1 MTSNIHH
8 TGALRRLLKLVLE
21 ASAVAVAIHYAAP
34 WEQDVPPQPG
44 AEKYQDAKCRSYEAA
59 YLAA

>member
-8 TGALRRLLKLVLE
+8 TGALHRLLKLVLE

-34 WEQDVPPQPG
+34 WEQDAPPVPG
-44 AEKYQDAKCRSYEAA
+44 AEKRQDATCRSYEMN